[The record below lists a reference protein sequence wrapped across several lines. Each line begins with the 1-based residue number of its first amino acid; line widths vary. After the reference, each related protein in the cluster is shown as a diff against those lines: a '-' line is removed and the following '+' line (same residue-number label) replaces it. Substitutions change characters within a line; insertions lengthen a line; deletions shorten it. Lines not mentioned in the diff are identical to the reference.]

1 LIRAA
6 STAALASALSVA
18 VFAAYLGTL
27 APGVL
32 GGDAGELQFVSPILS
47 LTHPTGYPFLVL
59 VNNLWSQV
67 VPIGSVAWRLSLLNA
82 IFASLAIGSLVLI
95 GRLVTGSALAGA
107 VGALFLAFSPIYW
120 SQATGTDKYTL
131 NALFQA
137 AVILAAIWWAR
148 TRDERSLMLLAFLYG
163 LSLTNHRAMLLTA
176 PALLVF
182 VLLHGWRPRSAP
194 KVLLLGLLMLAP
206 LMLYLYVPWAGSR
219 GLPPG
224 TWPVGTPADVLEF
237 FLDRGYTSQIQID
250 GGTSARL
257 LEFWRVSVMQLG
269 PLGLILGLI
278 GAVWMLIRQRAIFVL
293 VSLILAPNLLA
304 AANYLLPSNYAIP
317 RFWVFFIP
325 VYLCWA
331 IFIGVGLQRML
342 SLTQLIQLRTPLRF
356 ALIGV
361 ASLALLA
368 GGALVWGPA
377 GVAQARA
384 HRSAE
389 TLDGYR
395 QDLQRGALADRFARL
410 SLQEVAPEAIIVAD
424 WEQSTPLWY
433 MQYVEGIRRDVLI
446 RYPMERLEQTLN
458 DAALAQRSVYIT
470 RALPGVER
478 LAVTSSV
485 GPLIQIRGSSL
496 DSLTNVGQLV
506 DASLGDS
513 AKLLG
518 ATYLSGDLR
527 VGGVLPMVLY
537 WQALDVPREDASV
550 SVRLVNQA
558 GEDVAQSDVPH
569 PVLGTSP
576 MHAWPTGA
584 LVGDYHEL
592 AISNRLA
599 PGEYRVEALL
609 YRGPAAA
616 PLPVTGADAN
626 SRGDRVRLPTA
637 TVR

>member
-18 VFAAYLGTL
+18 VLAAYLATI

-47 LTHPTGYPFLVL
+47 LTHPTGYPLLVL
-59 VNNLWSQV
+59 VNNLWSQAI
-67 VPIGSVAWRLSLLNA
+67 PIGSVAWRLSLLNA
-82 IFASLAIGSLVLI
+82 IFASVAIGVLVFI

-107 VGALFLAFSPIYW
+107 IGALFLALSPIYW

-137 AVILAAIWWAR
+137 GVILAAIGWNR
-148 TRDERSLMLLAFLYG
+148 NRDERGLMLLALLYG
-163 LSLTNHRAMLLTA
+163 LSLTNHRAMLLSA
-176 PALLVF
+176 PALLIF
-182 VLLHGWRPRSAP
+182 VLLRGWRPSSAP
-194 KVLLLGLLMLAP
+194 RVLLLGLLMLAP
-206 LMLYLYVPWAGSR
+206 LMLYMYVPWAGSR

-224 TWPVGTPADVLEF
+224 TWPVATPAELLEF

-250 GGTSARL
+250 SGTGVRL

-269 PLGLILGLI
+269 PIGLIVGLI
-278 GAVWMLIRQRAIFVL
+278 GAVCMILRHRATFVL
-293 VSLILAPNLLA
+293 VSLILLPNLLA

-331 IFIGVGLQRML
+331 IFIGAGVQRI
-342 SLTQLIQLRTPLRF
+342 LTFTKLVQLRDPLRF
-356 ALIGV
+356 APTAVV
-361 ASLALLA
+361 ALALLA
-368 GGALVWGPA
+368 GGALVWTPA

-395 QDLQRGALADRFARL
+395 QDLQRGFLADRFARL

-433 MQYVEGIRRDVLI
+433 MQYVEGIRGDVLV

-458 DAALAQRSVYIT
+458 DAALAQRPVYIT
-470 RALPGVER
+470 RAVPGVER
-478 LAVTSSV
+478 LGVTSSV
-485 GPLIQIRGSSL
+485 GPLIQIRGPRL
-496 DSLTNVGQLV
+496 DPLTNISQRV

-518 ATYLSGDLR
+518 ATYLSADLT
-527 VGGVLPMVLY
+527 VGGVLPIVLY
-537 WQALDVPREDASV
+537 WQALEVPREDASV

-558 GEDVAQSDVPH
+558 GADVAQSDVPH

-576 MHAWPTGA
+576 MHAWTTGA
-584 LVGDYHEL
+584 VVGDYHEL
-592 AISNRLA
+592 AISNRLV

-609 YRGPAAA
+609 YRGPTAA
-616 PLPVTGADAN
+616 PLAVTGKDAN
-626 SRGDRVRLPTA
+626 GRGDRVQLPT
-637 TVR
+637 VKVK